1 MVKPGRHLKMMGDG
15 RKGLFIFLSL
25 KIQILDSV
33 MVETIWKREDS
44 VERLKERFGEMFLG
58 DKRNESG
65 LLIGQHTCDEW
76 EQKPTWLKLTPVT
89 AEMSPINLSVL
100 WE

>member
-33 MVETIWKREDS
+33 MVETI
-44 VERLKERFGEMFLG
+44 
-58 DKRNESG
+58 
-65 LLIGQHTCDEW
+65 
-76 EQKPTWLKLTPVT
+76 
-89 AEMSPINLSVL
+89 
-100 WE
+100 

>member
-1 MVKPGRHLKMMGDG
+1 M
-15 RKGLFIFLSL
+15 S
-25 KIQILDSV
+25 
-33 MVETIWKREDS
+33 
-44 VERLKERFGEMFLG
+44 LG
-58 DKRNESG
+58 DNRTESG